1 MNGVTI
7 DRQQPLEFAA
17 DADAVIIGSG
27 IRTREIAADAAML
40 GRIRLDPA
48 RQLVGAQCSGTLLLA
63 RLGLTGD
70 LPACTDLTNRP
81 WVIAAG
87 GRVPDAPFLANVTVR
102 NAVVCLPSH

>member
-48 RQLVGAQCSGTLLLA
+48 RQLVGAHCSGTLLLA
-63 RLGLTGD
+63 RLGLIGD
-70 LPACTDLTNRP
+70 LPACTHLTTRP
-81 WVIAAG
+81 WGSEAG
-87 GRVPDAPFLANVTVR
+87 VEVLEERKS
-102 NAVVCLPSH
+102 AVEGKGG

>member
-48 RQLVGAQCSGTLLLA
+48 RQLVGAPCSGNLLLA
-63 RLGLTGD
+63 RPGPIGD
-70 LPACTDLTNRP
+70 LPACTDLTTRP
-81 WVIAAG
+81 WVIEGGVAVLAAPLIPHG
-87 GRVPDAPFLANVTVR
+87 HVPTP
-102 NAVVCLPSH
+102 